1 MGTRWSGRHMG
12 LRLWRS
18 MNRASITEIMK
29 IDPAAR
35 VVMVTAMSQQ
45 IIAISALKAGGRD
58 FVVKSFDAE

>member
-1 MGTRWSGRHMG
+1 MG

-45 IIAISALKAGGRD
+45 IIAISALKQAGGILW
-58 FVVKSFDAE
+58 